1 MAASRIRRFS
11 GGRLGSGNS
20 DCGLPCGS
28 GPMCFHEC
36 LSTHVCQRVSVSVCR
51 MPLIKKTA
59 LAEGVQWRPAHPWR
73 WPRRLASAP
82 ASTDTVAAF
91 RPWRSF
97 RSSVARGRRGHHRR
111 CVSDA
116 LKRAG
121 KQTSRK
127 LVWMLV
133 GSAQSHVVKCAGSLT
148 ELLLANTS
156 TGGRRSQGQA
166 ACGHV
171 HTLDRGCPSPDAG
184 WAV

>member
-1 MAASRIRRFS
+1 M
-11 GGRLGSGNS
+11 
-20 DCGLPCGS
+20 
-28 GPMCFHEC
+28 
-36 LSTHVCQRVSVSVCR
+36 SVSVRR
-51 MPLIKKTA
+51 MPSIKETA
-59 LAEGVQWRPAHPWR
+59 LAESVQWRPAHPWR

-148 ELLLANTS
+148 ELLSANTS
-156 TGGRRSQGQA
+156 TGARRSQGLA
-166 ACGHV
+166 GCGHL
-171 HTLDRGCPSPDAG
+171 HTLDRRCPSPDAG
-184 WAV
+184 WAVWSLTGAPVAPPGRLKKVPDERGMPSSGRTSRVGEGVQRNPSR